1 MPRQRLEKVFSYFL
15 EDVVLNPD
23 AAALDLADWWAGF
36 EFVTGPVM
44 TFWKLDGVATLEV
57 WAISEAEGKG
67 VIAHALAHMG
77 LDPDLGEFRSTH
89 VKNKR
94 FGRSVTVRASMVS
107 ARPSSS
113 GKAHAVIV
121 DPLCI
126 NKTSKPV

>member
-1 MPRQRLEKVFSYFL
+1 MPRMRLEKVFSYFV
-15 EDVVLNPD
+15 EDVKLDP
-23 AAALDLADWWAGF
+23 AAAAREVADWWAGF
-36 EFVTGPVM
+36 EFVSGPVM

-94 FGRSVTVRASMVS
+94 FGKTATMRVSQVS
-107 ARPSSS
+107 ARDGSS
-113 GKAHAVIV
+113 GKPYAVIL

-126 NKTSKPV
+126 SRTSKPV